1 MAAAALTK
9 NGHLKAYLRHHS
21 LHRFLQQ
28 STKHSIPDPPVS
40 AQKKMGNNL
49 GHQFQQSK
57 WCSPFP
63 HFISRKTKELQ
74 FSAPTIISSIFSS
87 RVSSSSSP
95 KLGLVGWYLGMIQTR
110 PIATKSI
117 TSAFIYTAA
126 DLSSQTITAENSERY
141 DLVRTLRMAG
151 YGLLIIGPSLH
162 YWFNLV
168 SRVFPKRDLLSTFK
182 KMALGQTVYGPT
194 ATTVFF
200 SVNAT
205 LQGESCSEIVARLKR
220 DLIPTLISGIMYW
233 PLLSRTPISGNK
245 AFISNDMSQRQETN
259 EDYFVVDFLSVN
271 NNVSLSPL
279 VFVEFH
285 GTRK

>member
-1 MAAAALTK
+1 MAAAAAALMK
-9 NGHLKAYLRHHS
+9 NGHLKAHLRHHS

-40 AQKKMGNNL
+40 AHKKMGNHL
-49 GHQFQQSK
+49 RHQFQQCK

-74 FSAPTIISSIFSS
+74 FSAPTKISSIFSP
-87 RVSSSSSP
+87 RVSSSSP
-95 KLGLVGWYLGMIQTR
+95 KFGLVGWYLGMIQTR

-117 TSAFIYTAA
+117 TSAFIYTVA
-126 DLSSQTITAENSERY
+126 DLSSQTIAAENSEGY

-151 YGLLIIGPSLH
+151 YGLVIIGPSLH

-168 SRVFPKRDLLSTFK
+168 SRVFPKRDLLSTLK

-200 SVNAT
+200 SVNAA
-205 LQGESCSEIVARLKR
+205 LQASGEQFI
-220 DLIPTLISGIMYW
+220 
-233 PLLSRTPISGNK
+233 
-245 AFISNDMSQRQETN
+245 FIS
-259 EDYFVVDFLSVN
+259 VDSLPDLHGELSK
-271 NNVSLSPL
+271 S
-279 VFVEFH
+279 
-285 GTRK
+285 